1 MNTAIKRTLLST
13 IVAPLALG
21 AASAIAQPIGS
32 WDYTVD
38 SSFLVGSPA
47 TFTSGNG
54 AQTVADNSITWGDA
68 VNANQQS
75 SISITDVDSASDPSF
90 DPVVTNG
97 GSVNSG
103 VFTHNN
109 NSIDANF
116 ATLKTFS
123 LTSTLTLFPIPAA
136 AGSTENVPPITFNS
150 LFTETTNEPASG
162 DCADGMPTPCG
173 DIFTIVSI
181 DGLGPYSGGAL
192 PGQEFTQGGYI
203 YTVFLELAGLSE
215 LPDDACE
222 AAGAND
228 GCFGLLT
235 PEGGENTFQT
245 SFSITAREVPEPG
258 TLALLGLGLA
268 GLGLSRR
275 KKAAKA

>member
-38 SSFLVGSPA
+38 SSFLAGSPA

-54 AQTVADNSITWGDA
+54 TQTVADNSITWGDA
-68 VNANQQS
+68 VDANQQS
-75 SISITDVDSASDPSF
+75 SISITDVDSVNDPA
-90 DPVVTNG
+90 PAVVTNG
-97 GSVNSG
+97 AAVNSG

-109 NSIDANF
+109 SSINSNF
-116 ATLKTFS
+116 ATLETFS

-203 YTVFLELAGLSE
+203 YTVFLELAGLSV
-215 LPDDACE
+215 LPDDACT
-222 AAGAND
+222 AAGANA
-228 GCFGLLT
+228 GCVGLLT
-235 PEGGENTFQT
+235 PEGGVNNFQT
-245 SFSITAREVPEPG
+245 SFSITARAVPEPG